1 MATTQLLFFVGQFWL
16 MLLRAYRH
24 DRHRELW
31 QIRRAIEPT
40 CIGKPAGLLIRCCA
54 LCGMIRATPI
64 LYY

>member
-40 CIGKPAGLLIRCCA
+40 CIVA
-54 LCGMIRATPI
+54 LSV
-64 LYY
+64 L